1 MISLLYLV
9 SLGWSRTWFCRGLK
23 TLWGYL
29 VLSSYCIVLKSV
41 EQTGQK
47 PHGISFLA
55 IFAVSRDPNPWLCQ
69 LGASWVLESDR
80 SSIRGTLSLSLSLSI
95 AISESLASTIVAFGC
110 YPSVGLDVTHQHAI
124 FQGKLQYRTGML
136 LKSWSCII
144 AHHVVV
150 AKIRLICATST
161 SN

>member
-1 MISLLYLV
+1 MIKTCSLLYLV

-80 SSIRGTLSLSLSLSI
+80 SSIRGTLSLSLSLHRHLWEFSQYYSCI
-95 AISESLASTIVAFGC
+95 WMLSVGRFGC
-110 YPSVGLDVTHQHAI
+110 NPSTCYLPRKTTISNRYASQV
-124 FQGKLQYRTGML
+124 
-136 LKSWSCII
+136 
-144 AHHVVV
+144 
-150 AKIRLICATST
+150 LIMYHCPSRCCG
-161 SN
+161 